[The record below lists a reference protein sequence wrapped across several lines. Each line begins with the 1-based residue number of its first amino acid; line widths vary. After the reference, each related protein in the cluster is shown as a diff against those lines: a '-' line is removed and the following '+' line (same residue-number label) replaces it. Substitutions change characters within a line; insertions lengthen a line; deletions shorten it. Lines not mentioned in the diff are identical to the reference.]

1 MTTKEKE
8 TQQGASCESTLLA
21 LFERLRQDVTLLQ
34 EAIVGRGSSSP
45 GVSPC
50 EARQG
55 AGPMFFPFMEE
66 MTRRLMRQGRIGT
79 AKNRVSA
86 LESFRRFR
94 GGEDVS
100 LCAMDSCMMEEYQ
113 LYLQSRKLARN
124 SISFYMRILR
134 TVYNVAV
141 RQGLVVDRKPFST
154 VYVSM
159 ESTRK
164 RALGQRDIR
173 RIHDLDLSD
182 SPGQMLARDLFIFL
196 FLCRGMSFVDA
207 ALLKK
212 RQIQGGRI
220 SYRRMKTGRPLQIK
234 LTREMREIIERH
246 TESGSPYVFPLVSS
260 EKDERRQYENSLRRI
275 NQMLK
280 TVGVK
285 AKLKVPLTTHVGRH
299 TWATIAKS
307 KHIPLS
313 VISDALGHDSERTT
327 SIYLDSIDSAVLDH
341 ANEVVSGVLTSGGTG
356 RKRRR
361 SSSSKRKKRSADDA

>member
-1 MTTKEKE
+1 MKEKE
-8 TQQGASCESTLLA
+8 TLQGATGESTLMA
-21 LFERLRQDVTLLQ
+21 LFERLHRDVTLLQ
-34 EAIVGRGSSSP
+34 ETIVGRGVSSAVASADDSP
-45 GVSPC
+45 LDG
-50 EARQG
+50 
-55 AGPMFFPFMEE
+55 GPMFFPFMEE
-66 MTRRLMRQGRIGT
+66 ITGRLMRQGRVGT
-79 AKNRVSA
+79 AKNRISA

-94 GGEDVS
+94 GGEDVQM
-100 LCAMDSCMMEEYQ
+100 CAMDSCMMEEYQ
-113 LYLQSRKLARN
+113 LYLQSRKITRN

-164 RALGQRDIR
+164 RALRQRDIR
-173 RIHDLDLSD
+173 RIYDLDLSD

-220 SYRRMKTGRPLQIK
+220 NYRRMKTGRPLQIK

-246 TESGSPYVFPLVSS
+246 TESGSPYVFPLVNS

-280 TVGVK
+280 RVGQK

-299 TWATIAKS
+299 TWATIAKR

-327 SIYLDSIDSAVLDH
+327 GIYLGSIDSAVLDH
-341 ANEVVSGVLTSGGTG
+341 ANEVVSGVLSGGGTG
-356 RKRRR
+356 NKRKRT
-361 SSSSKRKKRSADDA
+361 SSSKRKKRSLDDA